1 MEPTITSEQGETT
14 TKTVT
19 SVRMSPTLKKRL
31 TDEAKR
37 CGMST
42 SEYCDLMLLNRE
54 ESAPLHRRII
64 QLEVEIDVLK
74 KTIEETKATSQLQ
87 IAEKS
92 QLTAEVSHW
101 KNQAETLNDSRL
113 LFLFDK
119 LRGKSDKVENA
130 YGEDFE
136 IIYDSP
142 QKVLI
147 ALVYSTKL
155 HK

>member
-1 MEPTITSEQGETT
+1 METETTSESEENA

-31 TDEAKR
+31 TDEARR

-54 ESAPLHRRII
+54 ESAALHHRII
-64 QLEVEIDVLK
+64 QLEAEIDSLR
-74 KTIEETKATSQLQ
+74 KALEASQASAQLQ
-87 IAEKS
+87 IAANS
-92 QLTAEVSHW
+92 QLISEL
-101 KNQAETLNDSRL
+101 NQLKTKTEIFKDPRL
-113 LFLFDK
+113 QFLFGK

-130 YGEDFE
+130 YGDDFE

-147 ALVYSTKL
+147 ALIYSTKL
-155 HK
+155 NK